1 MKKIRRIA
9 AIIAIILLL
18 SMYLVS
24 LIASLGGSEHAQ
36 TLFRIAFG
44 LTLGLPVVLYAFLL
58 MARLAKKDEAPK
70 EEAAPPE
77 PEEETPYENS

>member
-9 AIIAIILLL
+9 ALIAIILLV

-36 TLFRIAFG
+36 TIFRVAFG
-44 LTLGLPVVLYAFLL
+44 LTLGLPIVLYAFVLL
-58 MARLAKKDEAPK
+58 ARLAKKDEPEETK
-70 EEAAPPE
+70 EEEDDPDGPSE
-77 PEEETPYENS
+77 RDSL

>member
-58 MARLAKKDEAPK
+58 MARLTKKDAAPK
-70 EEAAPPE
+70 EEAAPPSVLV
-77 PEEETPYENS
+77 P